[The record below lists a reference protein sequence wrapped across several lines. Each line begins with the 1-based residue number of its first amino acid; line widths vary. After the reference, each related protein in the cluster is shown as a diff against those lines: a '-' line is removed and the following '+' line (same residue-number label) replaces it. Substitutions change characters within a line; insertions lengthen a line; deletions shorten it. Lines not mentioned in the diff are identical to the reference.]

1 MRYVVRPQK
10 NRNQATLASAQ
21 MTQNQWGIALL
32 RALGNVSPS
41 IQVQV
46 FIASWGQA
54 EGGGGDLVLG
64 STNRCRGNMLNTEQ
78 RIPGS
83 VSCQKGCSNARQ
95 NCVQSYLSNN
105 DGIAANAMAL
115 RNGNYPHLLQAL
127 VTNDADSLGYNNH
140 QMTTEIAKELTTW
153 GTNIGTVSTVA
164 GVRSASGIQTPSG
177 TGSAGSQGGSN
188 TSSQK
193 PSGNIFTD
201 ALNSILGQGTL
212 DWIRN
217 PMRVIKMLV
226 GVMCIGLSIYLLVAP
241 DAMSAVSKV
250 APFLA

>member
-1 MRYVVRPQK
+1 M
-10 NRNQATLASAQ
+10 ASAT

-32 RALGNVSPS
+32 RSIGNLSPS
-41 IQVQV
+41 IQLQV
-46 FIASWGQA
+46 FMASWGQA
-54 EGGGGDLVLG
+54 EGGGGDLVAG
-64 STNRCRGNMLNTEQ
+64 STNKCRGNMLNTEQ
-78 RIPGS
+78 RMPGS
-83 VSCQKGCSNARQ
+83 VSCQKGCSNVRQ

-105 DGIAANAMAL
+105 DGIAANAIAL

-140 QMTTEIAKELTTW
+140 QMTTEIAKELSTW
-153 GTNIGTVSTVA
+153 GTNVGTVSTVA
-164 GVRSASGIQTPSG
+164 GVRSASGVSTPSG
-177 TGSAGSQGGSN
+177 TSSVGTQGGTN

-201 ALNSILGQGTL
+201 ALKSILGSGTL
-212 DWIRN
+212 AWIQN

-226 GVMCIGLSIYLLVAP
+226 GIMCIGLSVYLLVAP
-241 DAMSAVSKV
+241 DAASTVSKV